1 MTAVRETT
9 ITLIFIVALLHII
22 FLILLELPNRPVN
35 VGANIKQSTSGG
47 VCDRVEAERS
57 TSDRGEEMEAKE
69 AEGKSCFYRFSL
81 KVSC

>member
-9 ITLIFIVALLHII
+9 VTLIFLVALFHFI

-35 VGANIKQSTSGG
+35 VGADIKESSSG
-47 VCDRVEAERS
+47 VCDRVEAEQS

-81 KVSC
+81 R

>member
-9 ITLIFIVALLHII
+9 VTLIFTVMHII

-35 VGANIKQSTSGG
+35 VGADIKQSSSG
-47 VCDRVEAERS
+47 VCDRVEAEQS

-69 AEGKSCFYRFSL
+69 AEGKSCFYMFSL
-81 KVSC
+81 R